1 MLDEDQQTA
10 FDLAKDGHNLVVI
23 VQGGCGKTFLIK
35 QIVNDLRSKGKTVTM
50 ACSTGIAS
58 THYGKLGVPRYISG
72 PELAMTYKFG
82 RVYFSEPPHR
92 WSNG

>member
-35 QIVNDLRSKGKTVTM
+35 QIVNYLRSKGKTVQ
-50 ACSTGIAS
+50 
-58 THYGKLGVPRYISG
+58 
-72 PELAMTYKFG
+72 LA
-82 RVYFSEPPHR
+82 
-92 WSNG
+92 